1 MVRISNGPDHE
12 PNVIDHPNSE
22 HVRNSSPHCT
32 KAICRDHFIGLE
44 LKVGYFSHFVVK
56 MASPQSFG

>member
-22 HVRNSSPHCT
+22 HVRNSSPHCIFKT
-32 KAICRDHFIGLE
+32 YVYVGLTYNRVDMK
-44 LKVGYFSHFVVK
+44 LG
-56 MASPQSFG
+56 